1 MGRKG
6 DWAMDQGMKR
16 AVYAREGVAHLWFID
31 PDVRTLIAFELSD
44 GQWVLL

>member
-16 AVYAREGVAHLWFID
+16 AVYAREGVAHLWLID
-31 PDVRTLIAFELSD
+31 PDVRTLIAFELRD
-44 GQWVLL
+44 GQ